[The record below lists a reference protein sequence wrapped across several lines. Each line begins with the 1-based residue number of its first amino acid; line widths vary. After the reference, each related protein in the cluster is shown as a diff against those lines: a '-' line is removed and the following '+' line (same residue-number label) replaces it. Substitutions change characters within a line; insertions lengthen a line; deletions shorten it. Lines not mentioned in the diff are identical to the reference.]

1 MSIAARR
8 LITPSSIRTSF
19 SKDPQNHGA
28 KLEVDVYKETTS
40 LGMFDYVIHEK
51 DLVTLYGWQSSSIDQ
66 LMIIGEY
73 MIPIQLKWRKT
84 RRRETSGVANF
95 VKSIQ
100 HIQNV
105 MDKKVLFGIW
115 SSRIEPFEDNIKW
128 LKTENIVCVSSFE
141 SIESLVK
148 VTLET
153 ITSQCSLYKDVVEK
167 QTCSQM

>member
-1 MSIAARR
+1 M
-8 LITPSSIRTSF
+8 
-19 SKDPQNHGA
+19 
-28 KLEVDVYKETTS
+28 LEC
-40 LGMFDYVIHEK
+40 
-51 DLVTLYGWQSSSIDQ
+51 
-66 LMIIGEY
+66 
-73 MIPIQLKWRKT
+73 
-84 RRRETSGVANF
+84 
-95 VKSIQ
+95 KSIQ

-153 ITSQCSLYKDVVEK
+153 ITSQCSLYKDVVDK